1 MHHSLQALIAV
12 AYKAD
17 LKTVTR
23 WLWRQGRRKEAIEV
37 LRWMARI
44 NGRSLD
50 GKMLDSL
57 EHHEEEKCMME
68 EKLVDAGSNEALH
81 DVLKYPRVVF
91 RFCVMLI
98 MQ

>member
-1 MHHSLQALIAV
+1 M
-12 AYKAD
+12 
-17 LKTVTR
+17 KTVTR

-44 NGRSLD
+44 NERSLD
-50 GKMLDSL
+50 GKMLESL
-57 EHHEEEKCMME
+57 EQQEEEKFMMK
-68 EKLVDAGSNEALH
+68 EKLVEAGSNESLH

>member
-1 MHHSLQALIAV
+1 M
-12 AYKAD
+12 
-17 LKTVTR
+17 KTVTR

-44 NGRSLD
+44 NERSLD
-50 GKMLDSL
+50 GKMLESL
-57 EHHEEEKCMME
+57 EQQEEEKFMMK
-68 EKLVDAGSNEALH
+68 EKLVKAGSNESLH

-91 RFCVMLI
+91 RFCVMLF

>member
-1 MHHSLQALIAV
+1 MQALIAV

-17 LKTVTR
+17 LKTVAR
-23 WLWRQGRRKEAIEV
+23 WLWRQGRRKEAIEI

-50 GKMLDSL
+50 GKMMDSL

-68 EKLVDAGSNEALH
+68 EKLVDTGSNEALH